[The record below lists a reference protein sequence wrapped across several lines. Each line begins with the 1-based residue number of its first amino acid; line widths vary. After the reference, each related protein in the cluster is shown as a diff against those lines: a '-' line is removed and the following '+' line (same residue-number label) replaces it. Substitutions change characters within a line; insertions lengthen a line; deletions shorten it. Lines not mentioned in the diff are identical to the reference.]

1 MLDKNYIPP
10 DDARRLL
17 LDRLAGSA
25 LRTETLPLDRA
36 FQRVLAE
43 DIAAPEDLPG
53 FARSTVD
60 GYAVRSRDTFGA
72 KEMSPAYL
80 NLAPEILMG
89 TVPGF
94 VLKAGEA
101 APIPTGGMLPEGADA
116 VVMIEHTQKA
126 TDSLI
131 EIMHA
136 AAPAENVVQKDEDV
150 QAGQLVLARGSRLRP
165 QDIGALA
172 GLGVETVSV
181 FAQPVVSIIST
192 GDEVVPLGSPCGP
205 GKVRDINSFT
215 LRGLI
220 AQHGGIAVWKGICRD
235 EYETIRTA
243 VAEALELADLVLII
257 GGTSAGVRD
266 MSAAVI
272 NSFGAP
278 GVLFHGVALKPGKPL
293 IGGLVGTKPVLGLPG
308 HPAAVVGS
316 FENFV
321 RPVLASLGGVR
332 SGSVRQHVVTAKITK
347 AVASVAGRE
356 DHIRVRLEEH
366 DGELSALPVL
376 GKSGLITTLVRADGV
391 VRIPAVKL
399 GLDVGEPVQVYL
411 FD

>member
-1 MLDKNYIPP
+1 MLDKNYIPA

-17 LDRLAGSA
+17 LDRLAGVA
-25 LRTETLPLDRA
+25 KRTERVPLEEA
-36 FQRVLAE
+36 FDRVLAE
-43 DIAAPEDLPG
+43 DILAPEDLPG

-72 KEMSPAYL
+72 RDTSPAYL

-89 TVPGF
+89 SVPAF
-94 VLKAGEA
+94 ALSPGEA
-101 APIPTGGMLPEGADA
+101 ASIPTGGMLPEGADA
-116 VVMIEHTQKA
+116 VVMFEHCQKA
-126 TDSLI
+126 SESLV
-131 EIMHA
+131 EILHA

-150 QAGQLVLARGSRLRP
+150 RAGQTVLLSGSRLRP

-172 GLGVETVSV
+172 GLGIESVSV
-181 FAQPVVSIIST
+181 FAKPVVAIVST

-220 AQHGGIAVWKGICRD
+220 VHHGGIPVWKGICHD
-235 EYETIRTA
+235 EYETIRST
-243 VAEALELADLVLII
+243 VAEALQNADLVLII

-266 MSAAVI
+266 MSASVI
-272 NSFGAP
+272 DSFGKP

-293 IGGLVGTKPVLGLPG
+293 IGGMIGPKPVLGLPG
-308 HPAAVVGS
+308 HPAAVVGT

-321 RPVLASLGGVR
+321 RPVLASLAGLQSEAVT
-332 SGSVRQHVVTAKITK
+332 SHAVTARITK

-356 DHIRVRLEEH
+356 DHIRVRLE
-366 DGELSALPVL
+366 DLNGELCAVPVL
-376 GKSGLITTLVRADGV
+376 GKSGLITTLVRADGIV
-391 VRIPAVKL
+391 KIPAAKL
-399 GLDVGEPVQVYL
+399 GLDAGEQVSVHV
-411 FD
+411 FR

>member
-1 MLDKNYIPP
+1 MLDKNYIPAE
-10 DDARRLL
+10 DARRMILNE
-17 LDRLAGSA
+17 LDDME
-25 LRTETLPLDRA
+25 LRKELLPLDQA

-43 DIAAPEDLPG
+43 DIVAPEDLPG

-60 GYAVRSRDTFGA
+60 GYAVRARDTFGA
-72 KEMSPAYL
+72 KDTSPAYL

-89 TVPGF
+89 AIPGF
-94 VLKAGEA
+94 ALRPGEA

-116 VVMIEHTQKA
+116 VVMLEHSQKA
-126 TDSLI
+126 SESLI

-136 AAPAENVVQKDEDV
+136 SAQAENVVQKDEDV
-150 QAGQLVLARGSRLRP
+150 KAGQQVLSRGSRLRP

-172 GLGVETVSV
+172 GLGIASVSV
-181 FAQPVVSIIST
+181 YDRPVVAIVST
-192 GDEVVPLGSPCGP
+192 GDEVVALGSPCGP

-220 AQHGGIAVWKGICRD
+220 AQHGGIPVWKGICRD
-235 EYETIRTA
+235 DYETIRSA
-243 VAEALELADLVLII
+243 VADALECADLVLVI

-272 NSFGAP
+272 NSFAGS
-278 GVLFHGVALKPGKPL
+278 GVLFHGVAIKPGKPL
-293 IGGLVGTKPVLGLPG
+293 IGGLIGSKPVLGLPG

-321 RPVLASLGGVR
+321 RPVLACLSGLR
-332 SGSVRQHVVTAKITK
+332 SETVTPYRVTARITK

-356 DHIRVRLEEH
+356 DHIRVRIEEH
-366 DGELSALPVL
+366 DGELHAVPVL

-391 VRIPAVKL
+391 VRIPASKL
-399 GLDVGEPVQVYL
+399 GLDTGEQVAVHL
-411 FD
+411 FS